1 MRMRKKEKDIYI
13 QYLDFYDKIFDE
25 DIKTLKQLKRY
36 LIKCIEIAYNKKV
49 TENKPE
55 MMIYEKERHDIEVYW
70 EGYFKKVLIELKH
83 IYGNAKE
90 LCRQYKKENKEIK
103 YRKMIDES
111 IEKSNKATAH
121 YLTMDFRYKYN
132 MYTIRILDTIIDI
145 YYDMG
150 KNKFF
155 TKKHKIKGDLY
166 DIKKDKKVFL

>member
-1 MRMRKKEKDIYI
+1 MYKNKAKNIYI
-13 QYLDFYDKIFDE
+13 QYLNFYDNLFDGY
-25 DIKTLKQLKRY
+25 IKNLRQLKRC
-36 LIKCIEIAYNKKV
+36 LIKCIEISYNKKV
-49 TENKPE
+49 TDNKPE
-55 MMIYEKERHDIEVYW
+55 MMIYENERHDIEIYW
-70 EGYFKKVLIELKH
+70 DYFKENLIDLKGV
-83 IYGNAKE
+83 YGNVKE
-90 LCRQYKKENKEIK
+90 LCRQYKKENKKIK

-121 YLTMDFRYKYN
+121 YLTMDFKYKYN

-166 DIKKDKKVFL
+166 K